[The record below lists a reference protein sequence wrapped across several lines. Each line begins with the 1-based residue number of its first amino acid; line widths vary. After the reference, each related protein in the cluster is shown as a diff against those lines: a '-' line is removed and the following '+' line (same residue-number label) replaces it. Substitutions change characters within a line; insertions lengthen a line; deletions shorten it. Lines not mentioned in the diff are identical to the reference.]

1 MLPETLFDFQAHLYV
16 VMLVIRLVQLVAFN
30 AVEVLSHMKLFI
42 VRNLPV
48 KSGVVE
54 YTAFLQYNPKDLVP
68 ILIRQILTVIA
79 YAWIRLVVL
88 LVYRV
93 RSLVFVCSCLESWFL
108 TSYNKVNVRITQRF
122 QGILLVFR
130 EFVFGLVS
138 VKLDLSFRLNL
149 FEFNQRSQKQSIEM
163 F

>member
-1 MLPETLFDFQAHLYV
+1 MLPETLFDLQAHLYV

-30 AVEVLSHMKLFI
+30 AVEVLSHVKFFI

-54 YTAFLQYNPKDLVP
+54 YTAFLQYNPKNLVL

-88 LVYRV
+88 LVNRV
-93 RSLVFVCSCLESWFL
+93 RSLVFVCSSLESWFL
-108 TSYNKVNVRITQRF
+108 TSDNKINVRITQRF

-130 EFVFGLVS
+130 EFVFGLVF
-138 VKLDLSFRLNL
+138 VKLELSFRLNL
-149 FEFNQRSQKQSIEM
+149 FEFNQGSQKQSIEM